1 MKQILIVGAGI
12 TGITLAERFASKGCK
27 VLILEKRDH
36 AGGNCYDFKNKD
48 GILVHKYGPHIF
60 HTNYKEVWDYLSK
73 FTKWIPYEH
82 KVLGYFDGKFAP
94 IPFNLNTLWQL
105 LPEKAEK
112 LEKKLIEKFGFG
124 AKVPILEL
132 IKTKDKELK
141 VLANFIYK
149 KIYFGYSKK
158 QWGKLPEKMDPSVT
172 ARVPVVISREDRYFY
187 DKYQGIPK
195 EGYTKM
201 FERMLKSKNIEIFLK
216 TDYKKVKNKLKYDI
230 MIYTGPIDEF
240 FEYKFGKLRYR
251 CLKIKFRTLNKANY
265 QPSAVVNYPDLKYP
279 FTRITEFK
287 KLTQQKHKKTTI
299 GIEYSGDEGFVSWP
313 FLDEK
318 NKKIFKKYWQKAEKL
333 QKKNIYFLGRL
344 AEYKYYNM
352 DEAVKYSLSLFN
364 KVFYEK

>member
-12 TGITLAERFASKGCK
+12 TGIALAERFASKGCK

-36 AGGNCYDFKNKD
+36 IGGNCYDFKNKD

-60 HTNYKEVWDYLSK
+60 HTNYKEVWHYLSK
-73 FTKWIPYEH
+73 FTEWIPYEH

-105 LPEKAEK
+105 LPEKAER

-141 VLANFIYK
+141 FLVNFIYK

-172 ARVPVVISREDRYFY
+172 ARVPVVISRDDRYFH

-201 FERMLKSKNIEIFLK
+201 FERMLKSKNIKIFLK
-216 TDYKKVKNKLKYDI
+216 TDYKKFKNKLKYDI
-230 MIYTGPIDEF
+230 MIYTGPIDEIF
-240 FEYKFGKLRYR
+240 DYKF
-251 CLKIKFRTLNKANY
+251 
-265 QPSAVVNYPDLKYP
+265 
-279 FTRITEFK
+279 
-287 KLTQQKHKKTTI
+287 
-299 GIEYSGDEGFVSWP
+299 
-313 FLDEK
+313 
-318 NKKIFKKYWQKAEKL
+318 
-333 QKKNIYFLGRL
+333 
-344 AEYKYYNM
+344 
-352 DEAVKYSLSLFN
+352 
-364 KVFYEK
+364 